1 MTAEEEL
8 MQVHELQQIEAEL
21 DELKA
26 ENQRLRIKVGLLE
39 NANKY
44 LKGLCE
50 ANFADYCWR
59 STRKLYP
66 TSGDKEIV
74 YNVAG
79 NYRIGFFDHKKKAFV
94 NKFNGRRISFIK
106 VASWCYL
113 DNSRDGY
120 EKVPA
125 DVRQAVDDYREERR
139 RWTNPEEFDG
149 DGDVIEVIPLDGI
162 AYDDNGYFVT
172 IDSDGVL
179 WINDLSLFNILNF
192 VEVYRNGEKVEF

>member
-1 MTAEEEL
+1 M
-8 MQVHELQQIEAEL
+8 
-21 DELKA
+21 
-26 ENQRLRIKVGLLE
+26 
-39 NANKY
+39 
-44 LKGLCE
+44 CE

-59 STRKLYP
+59 STRKQYP
-66 TSGDKEIV
+66 TSEDKEIV

-79 NYRIGFFDHKKKAFV
+79 NYRIGFWDHKNKSFV

-113 DNSRDGY
+113 DNSRDGC

-125 DVRQAVDDYREERR
+125 DVRQAVDDYRKERR
-139 RWTNPEEFDG
+139 RWTNPEEFND

-172 IDSDGVL
+172 IESDGEL
-179 WINDLSLFNILNF
+179 WLNDLNIFNILDF
-192 VEVYRNGEKVEF
+192 IEVYKDGEKVEF

>member
-8 MQVHELQQIEAEL
+8 MQVQELQQIEAEL
-21 DELKA
+21 DEQKA

-50 ANFADYCWR
+50 ANFADYFWR

-66 TSGDKEIV
+66 TIEDKEIV
-74 YNVAG
+74 YNVG
-79 NYRIGFFDHKKKAFV
+79 GYYRIGFFDFKKKSFV
-94 NKFNGRRISFIK
+94 NKFNGRKISFVK

-120 EKVPA
+120 GKVPA
-125 DVRQAVDDYREERR
+125 EVRQAVDEYRDERR

-149 DGDVIEVIPLDGI
+149 EGDEIEVIPLDGI
-162 AYDDNGYFVT
+162 AADDEYFVT
-172 IDSDGVL
+172 IDSEGNV
-179 WINDLSLFNILNF
+179 WINDSPTFNILNF
-192 VEVYRNGEKVEF
+192 IEVYKNGEKVEF

>member
-8 MQVHELQQIEAEL
+8 MQAQEMQQVEAEL

-26 ENQRLRIKVGLLE
+26 ENQKLRIKVGLLE

-59 STRKLYP
+59 STRKQYP
-66 TSGDKEIV
+66 TSEDKEIV

-79 NYRIGFFDHKKKAFV
+79 NYRIGFWDHKNKSFV

-120 EKVPA
+120 KKVPA
-125 DVRQAVDDYREERR
+125 DVRQAVDEYRDERR
-139 RWTNPEEFDG
+139 RWTNREEFDG
-149 DGDVIEVIPLDGI
+149 DGDEIKVIPLDGI
-162 AYDDNGYFVT
+162 AADDEYFVT
-172 IDSDGVL
+172 IDSDGSV
-179 WINDLSLFNILNF
+179 WINDSPTFNILNF
-192 VEVYRNGEKVEF
+192 IEVYKNGEKVEF